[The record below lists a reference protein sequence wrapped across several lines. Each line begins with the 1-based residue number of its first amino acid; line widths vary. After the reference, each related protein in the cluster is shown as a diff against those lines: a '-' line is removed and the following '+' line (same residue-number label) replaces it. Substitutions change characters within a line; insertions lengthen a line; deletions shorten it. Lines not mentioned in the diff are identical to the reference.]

1 MGTITGIS
9 LLEIQEPTGLMGR
22 KTRTEEALCLHTDR
36 GNIFLRRSA
45 VEGAGDSWRL
55 LTRRLWNLA
64 KEQGIPFQN
73 GRNE

>member
-1 MGTITGIS
+1 MGTITSIS
-9 LLEIQEPTGLMGR
+9 LLEIQEPTGLFGR
-22 KTRTEEALCLHTDR
+22 KSRNEEALCLHTDR
-36 GNIFLRRSA
+36 GNIVLRKSA

-64 KEQGIPFQN
+64 KEQGIPFRD